1 MSFSS
6 FLVDKINLA
15 GRITLHYSV
24 PCGVTGVLI
33 TKGYSVLEATGW
45 GTATAMSIL
54 LVSEFIMVRRVRAAL
69 AELDAAEAEASETG
83 ASTER
88 PSHQDHPR
96 VVAAEEAFIVEIAS
110 AVMRGV
116 SIPECYAEL
125 GRVCSSLKQARRGFA
140 TPDEVLALQRARWEV
155 IKTVRA
161 HGPTGDLAIDDA
173 VEFMEREAAAAR
185 DLKVR

>member
-1 MSFSS
+1 MSFAS

-33 TKGYSVLEATGW
+33 TRGYSVLEATGW

-54 LVSEFIMVRRVRAAL
+54 LASEFIMVRRVRAAL
-69 AELDAAEAEASETG
+69 AELESAEAA
-83 ASTER
+83 APTER
-88 PSHQDHPR
+88 PSPHDHPR
-96 VVAAEEAFIVEIAS
+96 VIAAEEAFIVEIAS

-125 GRVCSSLKQARRGFA
+125 GRVCSALKQARRGFA

>member
-15 GRITLHYSV
+15 GRIALHYTV
-24 PCGVTGVLI
+24 PCGVTGVLVSR
-33 TKGYSVLEATGW
+33 GCSLLEAAGW

-54 LVSEFIMVRRVRAAL
+54 LASEFIMVRRVRAAL
-69 AELDAAEAEASETG
+69 AELESAEAA
-83 ASTER
+83 APTER
-88 PSHQDHPR
+88 PSPHDHPR
-96 VVAAEEAFIVEIAS
+96 VIAAEEAFIVEIAS

>member
-6 FLVDKINLA
+6 FLVDKISLA

-33 TKGYSVLEATGW
+33 TRGYSVLEATGW

-54 LVSEFIMVRRVRAAL
+54 LASEFIMVRRIRAAL
-69 AELDAAEAEASETG
+69 AEIEGAEAA
-83 ASTER
+83 AATER

-110 AVMRGV
+110 AVMRGA

-140 TPDEVLALQRARWEV
+140 TPDEVLSLQRDRWEV

-185 DLKVR
+185 DLKV

>member
-15 GRITLHYSV
+15 GRITLHYAV

-33 TKGYSVLEATGW
+33 TRGYSVLEATGW

-54 LVSEFIMVRRVRAAL
+54 LASEFIMVRRVRAAL
-69 AELDAAEAEASETG
+69 AELESAEAA
-83 ASTER
+83 APTER
-88 PSHQDHPR
+88 PSPHDHPR
-96 VVAAEEAFIVEIAS
+96 VIAAEEAFIVEIAS

-161 HGPTGDLAIDDA
+161 SGPTGDLAIDDA

>member
-15 GRITLHYSV
+15 GRIALHYTV
-24 PCGVTGVLI
+24 PCGVTGVLVSR
-33 TKGYSVLEATGW
+33 GYSLLEAAGW

-54 LVSEFIMVRRVRAAL
+54 LASEFIMVRRVRAAL
-69 AELDAAEAEASETG
+69 AELESAEAA
-83 ASTER
+83 APTER
-88 PSHQDHPR
+88 PSPHDHPR
-96 VVAAEEAFIVEIAS
+96 VIAAEEAFIVEIAS